1 MKHRSISI
9 ILLFIV
15 SAMLIGVFAGCTETE
30 SKEYPLTQ
38 AELDAINNA
47 WGSGTF
53 AESIEDVGLLSGTEF
68 IYGKY
73 NNSIVL
79 GWSGMLTEYSEFTV
93 AGYQF
98 EFPRSGGMRVYS
110 QNTIYKVPE
119 AYEKKILTDAQIE
132 ELWELH
138 NARIL
143 HNSEY
148 LLTKAELEGINSTW
162 DDGVF
167 AENVRDVEDLG
178 GAGSFLYRRFNDCIV
193 LGKYST
199 KYTPTEYTVAGYSF
213 VFRDSVLKVYR
224 NGQLY
229 SLSNAYDNKYL
240 TEENIQ
246 KIHELHDK
254 CILREDGV
262 FNEKQLNIIN
272 KIWGGNGFTDK
283 TEDMAFRKKADSF
296 IYAFFNDGDVIVLGK
311 KSDTSQNS
319 TLTVAGYTF
328 ELPDMDIKV
337 VYDGEISSLEDVYQK
352 DLLTDNQI
360 KDLLELHSNL
370 IQD

>member
-93 AGYQF
+93 AGYKF
-98 EFPRSGGMRVYS
+98 EFPSSGGMRVYS

-148 LLTKAELEGINSTW
+148 LLTKAELGMYDEYILT
-162 DDGVF
+162 
-167 AENVRDVEDLG
+167 EEDLEELNEAFFQTLIYYEPSLKDLDESALNELRKMPQNMFAQTIEAAMSRPTSKPLNG
-178 GAGSFLYRRFNDCIV
+178 GRYYIGKYGDCIV
-193 LGKYST
+193 YFHLASDMSILWPDFLLYVCYDSRFYKLETALENGWMSDSEMKKIDDYCHQIAYYS
-199 KYTPTEYTVAGYSF
+199 
-213 VFRDSVLKVYR
+213 
-224 NGQLY
+224 
-229 SLSNAYDNKYL
+229 SN
-240 TEENIQ
+240 
-246 KIHELHDK
+246 
-254 CILREDGV
+254 
-262 FNEKQLNIIN
+262 
-272 KIWGGNGFTDK
+272 
-283 TEDMAFRKKADSF
+283 
-296 IYAFFNDGDVIVLGK
+296 
-311 KSDTSQNS
+311 QNS
-319 TLTVAGYTF
+319 YNNG
-328 ELPDMDIKV
+328 
-337 VYDGEISSLEDVYQK
+337 G
-352 DLLTDNQI
+352 
-360 KDLLELHSNL
+360 
-370 IQD
+370 